1 MFKKFFMALLAVLII
16 SSISY
21 AQIGTVIDTQGEAS
35 VIRNG
40 HTAFERLSRGEP
52 LEPFDVVRTIVN
64 STADLSAYGVKLHIP
79 PLSKL
84 RLSED
89 VIHNTDRKQP
99 VIEVERGIVKI
110 VGQDTTNRA
119 GYINNI
125 IIKTG
130 GISIT
135 AERGS
140 NIAVAYNN
148 NTVVITNEKGDV
160 SILNGRERIRVRTG
174 MVAFVSPSGIT
185 MRNITQTDK
194 NVLLTEVKTDVKKP
208 IPEKETSLLSKNSNT
223 SNNTSFNGGIPTN
236 TNSSSSSNNTWVDP
250 SLWNTKT
257 NLTVQ
262 PWGDYRLGR
271 TLSSGVWGQGDYISA
286 WIVPNVGTDSTLTT
300 GNTLHLSAPY
310 KLHEVYDWDNNIG
323 ANNYI
328 PLTQYYGVAS
338 EADLGFT
345 IRLGGNVVNTGM
357 PGFAVA
363 DSAGNKWFGIFAG
376 ISKPDNTF
384 KIDYRFM
391 YITPSGEIGYGK
403 LDSTFTGDADTVN
416 NILKASSRYT
426 LTPVGNINFADFEAN
441 PWNYF
446 SLSSSLNFDSSLFD
460 NYSEGS
466 SLFWWQG
473 VNKGVFLGVNN
484 GLLLQPAPSGNKVFT
499 GRLDWNQYN
508 KAVFTTNWANGEITG
523 TFTGKYIN
531 ENIYGTSSGSVFGVY
546 DNTENNYALVVSGD
560 ITGTPVSA
568 FVSGYGTWDTVNNY
582 QWTHGYATLAPT
594 SLLAAGNNIYGYG
607 YVQNI
612 PPGGK
617 YIDIENGYS
626 LSANNLGWDTS
637 KDVYDSKGLGI
648 LDVDNKL
655 YSGNFIGVYRRV
667 NGEAGIWR
675 YNIQSSGNIDADG
688 YYDISGSVS
697 NFIPIENT
705 LVTVDRPSQVFV
717 SALDWWNLSQGYGS
731 LNTNGITI
739 SADSQHAFQIFGYS
753 LADCTSFPCSALSW
767 GYSNGK
773 LSGLKYTSMSPSFS
787 LITNDPGQMAGYVIT
802 ASDNL
807 NGTVTGKYY
816 GGNMSSNIGN
826 GDTNVYLTAG
836 DVTGAY
842 NPATSTLNMAMIGT
856 HMSVNSYLSMVDDPA
871 KQPTLQAM
879 NIPITERYNATVN
892 GGTFY
897 DASSNAIG
905 SFTTVGLNKIRAFG
919 DTTTE
924 GLWTMQITGNHAI
937 DAGQWSMSA
946 TRLNLSASNLDGTSY
961 NINIKGQNGGQ
972 LMSGGV
978 WKGSVIGTG
987 SNGMTLTG
995 GAAGTYT
1002 GGDGL
1007 GVSGSFTGVGGGSW
1021 KR

>member
-1 MFKKFFMALLAVLII
+1 MKITFKVIIILIAGIIGIAGVTNAYAETIGEIVRVQGLVDLNRGDFRYIPISAGAEIKPFDIVRTMAGSTAEVKAYGYLINI
-16 SSISY
+16 PPVSKI
-21 AQIGTVIDTQGEAS
+21 QIGEV
-35 VIRNG
+35 
-40 HTAFERLSRGEP
+40 P
-52 LEPFDVVRTIVN
+52 LGN
-64 STADLSAYGVKLHIP
+64 VK
-79 PLSKL
+79 KG
-84 RLSED
+84 
-89 VIHNTDRKQP
+89 
-99 VIEVERGIVKI
+99 VIEI
-110 VGQDTTNRA
+110 
-119 GYINNI
+119 
-125 IIKTG
+125 
-130 GISIT
+130 
-135 AERGS
+135 ERGS
-140 NIAVAYNN
+140 VKILPSFAGVPDKIDVKTFYGTISIEGKKADVDVSVK
-148 NTVVITNEKGDV
+148 NTALVITNNSNAEVVLNAGNQKLKIKENFMATLTPGSF
-160 SILNGRERIRVRTG
+160 SIRQ
-174 MVAFVSPSGIT
+174 IT
-185 MRNITQTDK
+185 PVDRKIIVQENPAIVK
-194 NVLLTEVKTDVKKP
+194 PVTEAN
-208 IPEKETSLLSKNSNT
+208 TSLLSSST
-223 SNNTSFNGGIPTN
+223 ITVGTNNTAPSAPIPPVPPATPV
-236 TNSSSSSNNTWVDP
+236 TYVDP
-250 SLWNTKT
+250 SLWDTKT
-257 NLTVQ
+257 NITIDYGSTLDRTTPNG
-262 PWGDYRLGR
+262 PWGKGTYPNG
-271 TLSSGVWGQGDYISA
+271 
-286 WIVPNVGTDSTLTT
+286 WIIPNIGTDSVLTS
-300 GNTLHLSAPY
+300 GSTLHLSAPY
-310 KLHEVYDWDNNIG
+310 KLHEVYDWG
-323 ANNYI
+323 SGSVI
-328 PLTQYYGVAS
+328 PLTQYFGVAT
-338 EADLGFT
+338 EADLLYNVQFGNNAIFLPQWGFT
-345 IRLGGNVVNTGM
+345 
-357 PGFAVA
+357 PA
-363 DSAGNKWFGIFAG
+363 DSTGNQWYGSAYG
-376 ISKPDNTF
+376 LTKPNGTF
-384 KIDYRFM
+384 KMDYRFM
-391 YITPSGEIGYGK
+391 YVTPDGEIGYGK
-403 LDSTFTGDADTVN
+403 LASPFTGDADTIN
-416 NILKASSRYT
+416 SILKSSSQYT

-441 PWNYF
+441 PGNYYF
-446 SLSSSLNFDSSLFD
+446 AGGSLNFDPSLFD
-460 NYSEGS
+460 NDRGS
-466 SLFWWQG
+466 STLYQWNG
-473 VNKGVFLGVNN
+473 ANKGIFLGVNQ
-484 GLLLQPAPSGNKVFT
+484 GLLLQPAPSGNKTFL
-499 GRLDWNQYN
+499 GSLDWNVYN
-508 KAVFTTNWANGEITG
+508 KTTFVTTWENGEVTG
-523 TFTGKYIN
+523 TFTGKYMN
-531 ENIYGTSSGSVFGVY
+531 EKIYGTSSGTVFGLY
-546 DNTENNYALVVSGD
+546 DTTENNYAIVASGD

-568 FVSGYGTWDTVNNY
+568 FASSSNSWDPINNFY
-582 QWTHGYATLAPT
+582 RWEHGYATLAPT
-594 SLLAAGNNIYGYG
+594 SLLTPGNNIYGYG
-607 YVQNI
+607 YTPNSL
-612 PPGGK
+612 PSGK